1 MSITRWQSES
11 SKEPEGNAAAFSVGT
26 PVEKSTIT
34 ASTEL
39 SVLSARRWVVTMLTL
54 AGASLL
60 VMIASLRFGA
70 EEIGFADS
78 VRIFLQA
85 LRYREAGID
94 SLGSSGV
101 ILLQVRLPRVLLGFM
116 VGGSLAAVGVGLQAL
131 LRNPLADP
139 YVLGISSGAALGAAV
154 AILFGIGTTVLAIS
168 TLPLCAFVG
177 GLMAIVIVYRVAASY
192 GRLPI
197 HTLLLAGVILNA
209 ILSAL
214 IMFITSIMDPN
225 RSFGMMFWLMGTL
238 TAPDYPAMVVLVL
251 YLVVGGSILL
261 WQTQSLNL
269 LTLGEES
276 ARSLGVEVETVK
288 KTVFFTSALLT
299 GAVVSVSG
307 MIGFVGMVIPHAVRM
322 VIGADHRLLLPA
334 SALVGGTFLVAADT
348 VARTVLAPAEIP
360 VGIVTALG
368 GGPLFIYLLLYRKS
382 GLAL

>member
-1 MSITRWQSES
+1 MSITGLQSES
-11 SKEPEGNAAAFSVGT
+11 SKGAEGSAAEVSVRT
-26 PVEKSTIT
+26 PVEKSTVT
-34 ASTEL
+34 ALTEQ
-39 SVLSARRWVVTMLTL
+39 SVLSARRWVLTMLIL
-54 AGASLL
+54 AGASFL
-60 VMIASLRFGA
+60 VVTASLRFGA

-78 VRIFLQA
+78 ARIFLQA
-85 LRYREAGID
+85 LRYGDAGID

-154 AILFGIGTTVLAIS
+154 AILFGIGTTGVAIHA
-168 TLPLCAFVG
+168 LPLCAFAG
-177 GLMAIVIVYRVAASY
+177 GLMAIVLVYRIAATY

-225 RSFGMMFWLMGTL
+225 RSFSVMFWLMGTL
-238 TAPDYPAMVVLVL
+238 AAPDYPAMAVLLL
-251 YLVVGGSILL
+251 YLIVGGSILL
-261 WQTQSLNL
+261 WQTPSLNL

-276 ARSLGVEVETVK
+276 ASSLGVEVETVK
-288 KTVFFTSALLT
+288 RTVFFTSALLT
-299 GAVVSVSG
+299 GAAVSMSG

-322 VIGADHRLLLPA
+322 VVGADHRLLLPA

-368 GGPLFIYLLLYRKS
+368 GGPLFIYLLVYRKS
-382 GLAL
+382 GLAV

>member
-1 MSITRWQSES
+1 MRVRNWQRGSG
-11 SKEPEGNAAAFSVGT
+11 KDAEGSADQVRIRP
-26 PVEKSTIT
+26 PVEESTGT
-34 ASTEL
+34 ALTEQP
-39 SVLSARRWVVTMLTL
+39 VLSARRWVLTMLAL
-54 AGASLL
+54 AGVSLL
-60 VMIASLRFGA
+60 IMAASLRFGA
-70 EEIGFADS
+70 EDIGFVDS
-78 VRIFLQA
+78 ARILFQA
-85 LRYREAGID
+85 LRGGDVRTD
-94 SLGSSGV
+94 SLGSSSV

-116 VGGSLAAVGVGLQAL
+116 VGGSLAGVGVGLQAL

-154 AILFGIGTTVLAIS
+154 AILFGIGTTGVAIHA
-168 TLPLCAFVG
+168 LPLCAFAG
-177 GLMAIVIVYRVAASY
+177 GLMAIVLVYRIAATY

-238 TAPDYPAMVVLVL
+238 TAPDYPAMIVLAL
-251 YLVVGGSILL
+251 YLFVGGSILL

-288 KTVFFTSALLT
+288 RTVFFTSALLT

-368 GGPLFIYLLLYRKS
+368 GGPLFIYLLVYRKS

>member
-1 MSITRWQSES
+1 MRVRNWQRGSG
-11 SKEPEGNAAAFSVGT
+11 KDAEGSADQVRIRP
-26 PVEKSTIT
+26 PVEESTGT
-34 ASTEL
+34 ALTEQP
-39 SVLSARRWVVTMLTL
+39 VLSARRWVLTMLAL
-54 AGASLL
+54 AGVSLL
-60 VMIASLRFGA
+60 VMAASLRFGA
-70 EEIGFADS
+70 EDIGFVDS
-78 VRIFLQA
+78 ARILFQA
-85 LRYREAGID
+85 LRGGDVRTD
-94 SLGSSGV
+94 SLGSSSV

-116 VGGSLAAVGVGLQAL
+116 VGGSLAGVGVGLQAL

-154 AILFGIGTTVLAIS
+154 AILFGIGTTGVAIHA
-168 TLPLCAFVG
+168 LPLCAFAG
-177 GLMAIVIVYRVAASY
+177 GLMAIVLVYRIAATY

-225 RSFGMMFWLMGTL
+225 RSFSVMFWLMGTL
-238 TAPDYPAMVVLVL
+238 AAPDYPAMAVLLL

-261 WQTQSLNL
+261 WQTPSLNL

-276 ARSLGVEVETVK
+276 ASSLGVEVETVK
-288 KTVFFTSALLT
+288 RTVFFTSALLT
-299 GAVVSVSG
+299 GAAVSMSG

-322 VIGADHRLLLPA
+322 VVGADHRLLLPA

-368 GGPLFIYLLLYRKS
+368 GGPLFIYLLVYRKS
-382 GLAL
+382 GLAV

>member
-1 MSITRWQSES
+1 MRVRNWQRGSG
-11 SKEPEGNAAAFSVGT
+11 KDAEGSADQVRIRP
-26 PVEKSTIT
+26 PVEESTGT
-34 ASTEL
+34 ALTEQP
-39 SVLSARRWVVTMLTL
+39 VLSARRWVLTMLAL
-54 AGASLL
+54 AGVSLL
-60 VMIASLRFGA
+60 VMAASLRFGA
-70 EEIGFADS
+70 EDIGFVDS
-78 VRIFLQA
+78 ARILFQA
-85 LRYREAGID
+85 LRGGDVRTD
-94 SLGSSGV
+94 SLGSSSV

-116 VGGSLAAVGVGLQAL
+116 VGGSLAGVGVGLQAL

-154 AILFGIGTTVLAIS
+154 AILFGIGTTGVAIHA
-168 TLPLCAFVG
+168 LPLCAFAG
-177 GLMAIVIVYRVAASY
+177 GLMAIVLVYRIAATY

-225 RSFGMMFWLMGTL
+225 RSFSVMFWLMGTL
-238 TAPDYPAMVVLVL
+238 AAPDYPAMAVLML

-261 WQTQSLNL
+261 WQTPSLNL

-276 ARSLGVEVETVK
+276 ASSLGVEVETVK
-288 KTVFFTSALLT
+288 RTVFFTSALLT
-299 GAVVSVSG
+299 GAAVSMSG

-322 VIGADHRLLLPA
+322 VVGADHRLLLPA

-368 GGPLFIYLLLYRKS
+368 GGPLFIYLLVYRKS
-382 GLAL
+382 GLAV

>member
-1 MSITRWQSES
+1 
-11 SKEPEGNAAAFSVGT
+11 
-26 PVEKSTIT
+26 
-34 ASTEL
+34 
-39 SVLSARRWVVTMLTL
+39 MLAL
-54 AGASLL
+54 AGVSLL
-60 VMIASLRFGA
+60 VMAASLRFGA
-70 EEIGFADS
+70 EDIGFVDS
-78 VRIFLQA
+78 ARILFQA
-85 LRYREAGID
+85 LRGGDVRTD
-94 SLGSSGV
+94 SLGSSSV

-116 VGGSLAAVGVGLQAL
+116 VGGSLAGVGVGLQAL

-154 AILFGIGTTVLAIS
+154 AILFGIGTTGVAIHA
-168 TLPLCAFVG
+168 LPLCAFAG
-177 GLMAIVIVYRVAASY
+177 GLMAIVLVYRIAATY

-225 RSFGMMFWLMGTL
+225 RSFSVMFWLMGTL
-238 TAPDYPAMVVLVL
+238 AAPDYPAMAVLLL
-251 YLVVGGSILL
+251 YLIVGGSILL
-261 WQTQSLNL
+261 WQTPSLNL

-276 ARSLGVEVETVK
+276 ASSLGVEVETVK
-288 KTVFFTSALLT
+288 RTVFFTSALLT
-299 GAVVSVSG
+299 GAAVSMSG

-322 VIGADHRLLLPA
+322 VVGADHRLLLPA

-368 GGPLFIYLLLYRKS
+368 GGPLFIYLLVYRKS
-382 GLAL
+382 GLAV

>member
-1 MSITRWQSES
+1 
-11 SKEPEGNAAAFSVGT
+11 
-26 PVEKSTIT
+26 
-34 ASTEL
+34 
-39 SVLSARRWVVTMLTL
+39 MLAL
-54 AGASLL
+54 AGVSLL
-60 VMIASLRFGA
+60 VMAASLRFGA
-70 EEIGFADS
+70 EDIGFVDS
-78 VRIFLQA
+78 ARILFQA
-85 LRYREAGID
+85 LRGGDVRTD
-94 SLGSSGV
+94 SLGSSSV

-116 VGGSLAAVGVGLQAL
+116 VGGSLAGVGVGLQAL

-154 AILFGIGTTVLAIS
+154 AILFGIGTTGVAIHA
-168 TLPLCAFVG
+168 LPLCAFAG
-177 GLMAIVIVYRVAASY
+177 GLMAIVLVYRIAATY

-225 RSFGMMFWLMGTL
+225 RSFSVMFWLMGTL
-238 TAPDYPAMVVLVL
+238 AAPDYPAMAVLLL

-261 WQTQSLNL
+261 WQTPSLNL

-276 ARSLGVEVETVK
+276 ASSLGVEVETVK
-288 KTVFFTSALLT
+288 RTVFFTSALLT
-299 GAVVSVSG
+299 GAAVSMSG

-322 VIGADHRLLLPA
+322 VVGADHRLLLPA

-368 GGPLFIYLLLYRKS
+368 GGPLFIYLLVYRKS
-382 GLAL
+382 GLAV

>member
-1 MSITRWQSES
+1 MRVRNWQRGSG
-11 SKEPEGNAAAFSVGT
+11 KDAEGSADQVRIRP
-26 PVEKSTIT
+26 PVEESTGT
-34 ASTEL
+34 ALTEQP
-39 SVLSARRWVVTMLTL
+39 VLSARRWVLTMLAL
-54 AGASLL
+54 AGVSLL
-60 VMIASLRFGA
+60 VMAASLRFGA
-70 EEIGFADS
+70 EDIGFVDS
-78 VRIFLQA
+78 ARILFQA
-85 LRYREAGID
+85 LRGGDVRTD
-94 SLGSSGV
+94 SLGSSSV

-116 VGGSLAAVGVGLQAL
+116 VGGSLAGVGVGLQAL

-154 AILFGIGTTVLAIS
+154 AILFGIGTTGVAIHA
-168 TLPLCAFVG
+168 LPLCAFAG
-177 GLMAIVIVYRVAASY
+177 GLMAIVLVYRIAATY

-225 RSFGMMFWLMGTL
+225 RSFSVMFWLMGTL
-238 TAPDYPAMVVLVL
+238 AAPDYPAMAVLLL
-251 YLVVGGSILL
+251 YLIVGGSILL
-261 WQTQSLNL
+261 WQTPSLNL

-276 ARSLGVEVETVK
+276 ASSLGVEVETVK
-288 KTVFFTSALLT
+288 RTVFFTSALLT
-299 GAVVSVSG
+299 GAAVSMSG

-322 VIGADHRLLLPA
+322 VVGADHRLLLPA

-368 GGPLFIYLLLYRKS
+368 GGPLFIYLLVYRKS
-382 GLAL
+382 GLAV